1 MPQQRKMLGLATA
14 SQRLLHMGRELQH
27 PKMKGIRCPS
37 TCRPRSDHAA
47 FQERRRTADG
57 HFWLD
62 ERRRPDCHKV
72 KSLKRVRG
80 TREGQGERTAQG
92 SFHGF
97 LHDALGSGV
106 CNLQLAMRQVVQD
119 GCSTLLIMFRAAQ
132 PRGPAFRIWEAQHQA
147 PPVSRAPAAPAQS
160 QAIKGS
166 RALVH

>member
-72 KSLKRVRG
+72 KSLKREEREKDRERG
-80 TREGQGERTAQG
+80 LPKEVFTDFFMMPWDQASAT
-92 SFHGF
+92 
-97 LHDALGSGV
+97 
-106 CNLQLAMRQVVQD
+106 CN
-119 GCSTLLIMFRAAQ
+119 
-132 PRGPAFRIWEAQHQA
+132 
-147 PPVSRAPAAPAQS
+147 
-160 QAIKGS
+160 
-166 RALVH
+166 